1 MRFILGRRIE
11 QSARRLNDARWARPI
26 DSKANMKRRRTWCH
40 GLREVKRI
48 RKVKKEKK
56 KRILIMWS
64 LQVGLW
70 SLCIVVK
77 QASFLLKGITH

>member
-56 KRILIMWS
+56 KKNFNYVES
-64 LQVGLW
+64 TSGL
-70 SLCIVVK
+70 VVFMH
-77 QASFLLKGITH
+77 SC

>member
-56 KRILIMWS
+56 KNFNYVES
-64 LQVGLW
+64 ASGL
-70 SLCIVVK
+70 VVFMH
-77 QASFLLKGITH
+77 SC

>member
-56 KRILIMWS
+56 KNFNYVES
-64 LQVGLW
+64 TSGL
-70 SLCIVVK
+70 VVFMH
-77 QASFLLKGITH
+77 SC

>member
-40 GLREVKRI
+40 GLREVKRK

-56 KRILIMWS
+56 KNFNYLES
-64 LQVGLW
+64 TSGL
-70 SLCIVVK
+70 VVFMH
-77 QASFLLKGITH
+77 SC